1 MERYLG
7 DKKAILIFA
16 LPTLILFTLMVMY
29 PVTQIFIKSLYQWD
43 GVSEPVFIGIQNFVD
58 LFDDKI
64 FYISV
69 KNGLIFAILQTI
81 FQVLVGTVLALA
93 VIDIDTK
100 CKRFLRVS
108 YFIPVVLSVTVVCQ
122 LWLSIL
128 NPETGL
134 LNLAFKAL
142 GVNYQQEWL
151 SNESTAI
158 YAVIFTNS
166 WQYAGYHFIL
176 LLTAAKSIPEHYFEA
191 ATIDGC
197 ASWKA
202 HRHITIPLMAE
213 SYKFCIVLAV
223 TGGLNAFANIYI
235 MTGGGPGNATY
246 SLTYLMNRA
255 AFRLNEYGYGSASA
269 VVLVI
274 ECLIATMIISRV
286 VSKEPIQY

>member
-1 MERYLG
+1 MEKYLN
-7 DKKAILIFA
+7 DKMAIIIFA
-16 LPTLILFTLMVMY
+16 VPTLAIFTLMVMY
-29 PVTQIFIKSLYQWD
+29 PVSQIFIKSLYEWD
-43 GVSEPVFIGIQNFVD
+43 GVSQPIFIGMRNFVE

-64 FYISV
+64 FHISI
-69 KNGLIFAILQTI
+69 KNGLIFAVLQTI
-81 FQVLVGTVLALA
+81 FQVVVGTLLALA
-93 VIDIDTK
+93 VIDVDTK

-108 YFIPVVLSVTVVCQ
+108 YFIPVVLSITVVCQ

-134 LNLAFKAL
+134 FNMALRAL
-142 GVNYQQEWL
+142 GINYQQEWL
-151 SNESTAI
+151 SNEKSAI

-176 LLTAAKSIPEHYFEA
+176 LLTAAKSIPEHFFEA

-197 ASWKA
+197 TSWKA
-202 HRHITIPLMAE
+202 HWKITIPLMAE

-246 SLTYLMNRA
+246 TLTYLMNRA
-255 AFRLNEYGYGSASA
+255 AFRINQYGYGSASA
-269 VVLVI
+269 VLLVI
-274 ECLIATMIISRV
+274 ECLIATVIINRL
-286 VSKEPIQY
+286 VSKEPITY

>member
-1 MERYLG
+1 MERYLN
-7 DKKAILIFA
+7 DKKAIAVFI
-16 LPTLILFTLMVMY
+16 LPAFILFTVMVIY
-29 PVTQIFIKSLYQWD
+29 PVTQIFVKSLYIWD
-43 GVSEPVFIGIQNFVD
+43 GVSAPEFNGLNNFIE
-58 LFDDKI
+58 LFQDKI
-64 FYISV
+64 FYISI
-69 KNGLIFAILQTI
+69 KNGLIFAILQTV
-81 FQVLVGTVLALA
+81 FQVTVGTLLALA
-93 VIDIDTK
+93 VMDIDTK
-100 CKRFLRVS
+100 CKRFLRIS
-108 YFIPVVLSVTVVCQ
+108 YFIPVVLSITVVCQ

-134 LNLAFKAL
+134 LNMAL
-142 GVNYQQEWL
+142 RTLGLDYQQEWL
-151 SNESTAI
+151 SNEKTAI

-176 LLTAAKSIPEHYFEA
+176 LLTAAKSIPEYYFEA

-213 SYKFCIVLAV
+213 SYKFCVVLAV

-255 AFRLNEYGYGSASA
+255 AFRLNEYGYGSSAA
-269 VVLVI
+269 VVLVV
-274 ECLIATMIISRV
+274 ECLLATLVINRL
-286 VSKEPIQY
+286 VSKEPIVY